1 MASSTF
7 PKEIALCLGGGA
19 ARGAFHLG
27 AIDVLE
33 QNGIAIKAISGSSIG
48 SIIGAALACELSAK
62 EILEIFKSRE
72 FKKAIKFNLWHG
84 TLFRIESD
92 APIMQRL
99 VRAKSFEELKIP
111 LSVSMLNAKTLQMH
125 YENSGELIPKLLAS
139 SALTPLFNPI
149 EIDGE
154 LYVDGGFVDNLPIER
169 LSGCGYPVLAINLY
183 PNSQCIPQSFWKW
196 MRRNL
201 FMVWHTRAL
210 YKEAACEYYLTN
222 PELGRLKT
230 FSFSDLDRAF
240 ALGQESMREFLKAH

>member
-1 MASSTF
+1 MASSAF

-27 AIDVLE
+27 VVDVLE
-33 QNGIAIKAISGSSIG
+33 EHGVAIKAISGSSIG
-48 SIIGAALACELSAK
+48 AVIGAALACEMSAK

-84 TLFRIESD
+84 TLFRIEME
-92 APIMQRL
+92 APIIQKL
-99 VRAKSFEELKIP
+99 VYAKSFEELKIP

-125 YENSGELIPKLLAS
+125 YENSGELRSKLLAS

-149 EIDGE
+149 EINGE
-154 LYVDGGFVDNLPIER
+154 LYVDGGFVDNLPIEQ

-183 PNSQCIPQSFWKW
+183 PNSQRIPRTFWRWLK
-196 MRRNL
+196 RNL

-230 FSFSDLDRAF
+230 FSFADIDRAF